1 MALDHISPVLSS
13 DGLESIQCILSCA
26 VYSIRSPVG
35 VSLWYVYFPLS
46 LSIHVHAHIFSRK
59 ISGMAI
65 RHCIDLGYHRSTK
78 YYHRNVDTLTK
89 ELIKRCFW
97 VAYDIDRVAA
107 FTLGRPV
114 GIPEAAIDVEVQLHV
129 LFYASH
135 WPTIR

>member
-35 VSLWYVYFPLS
+35 VSLWYATFFVVTVCLAA
-46 LSIHVHAHIFSRK
+46 HALRRK

-65 RHCIDLGYHRSTK
+65 RHSIDLGYHRSTE
-78 YYHRNVDTLTK
+78 YHHRSADTLTK
-89 ELIKRCFW
+89 EMIKRCFW
-97 VAYDIDRVAA
+97 VAYDVDRVAA

-114 GIPEAAIDVEVQLHV
+114 GIPEAAIDVEV
-129 LFYASH
+129 
-135 WPTIR
+135 